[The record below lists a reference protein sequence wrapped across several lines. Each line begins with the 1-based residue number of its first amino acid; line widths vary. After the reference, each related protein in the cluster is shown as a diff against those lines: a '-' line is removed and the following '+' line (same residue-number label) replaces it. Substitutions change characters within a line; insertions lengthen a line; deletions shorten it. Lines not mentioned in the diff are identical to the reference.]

1 MSDSYEK
8 VKESERLEAFRE
20 RARIIVAAEQQFP
33 RSHQYH
39 RFMHFVEAV
48 ESSGASQDTVW
59 EGVTRR
65 MTEIMTTKTADLANH
80 DQLVSVESDVA
91 TMKMSVANV
100 ESEMAD
106 LKIMMARLL
115 EQTKPRA

>member
-1 MSDSYEK
+1 MGDSYEK
-8 VKESERLEAFRE
+8 VKESERVEAFRE

-48 ESSGASQDTVW
+48 DSRGASQADTAW
-59 EGVTRR
+59 EGMTRR
-65 MTEIMTTKTADLANH
+65 VTEIVTTKTAGLANH
-80 DQLVSVESDVA
+80 DQLASVESDVA
-91 TMKMSVANV
+91 MMK
-100 ESEMAD
+100 SEMAD